1 MSDAVAD
8 VEKFSV
14 NSSDTRFNGNILM
27 PKGKL
32 QLKGTVGPL
41 VMTGIF
47 MAENI
52 ASNAAATWNGNTCTG
67 NLIARNQ
74 DTPSQNVLDKGNNT
88 TFDVVVSPNPSTSD
102 FKLQISSAKHE
113 PVNIKIFDVTGAVQS
128 EIKGNYSGSE
138 IRVGGQLKSGT
149 YFAEII
155 KGNEKKLLRLIKLN

>member
-1 MSDAVAD
+1 MTDAVAD

-52 ASNAAATWNGNTCTG
+52 ASSVAATWNGNTCTG

-74 DTPSQNVLDKGNNT
+74 GAPSQIVMGNGANT
-88 TFDVVVSPNPSTSD
+88 SFEVVVSPNPSTTD

-113 PVNIKIFDVTGAVQS
+113 SVNIKIFDVTGAVQS
-128 EIKGNYSGSE
+128 EIKGKYSGSE
-138 IRVGGQLKSGT
+138 IRVGRQLKSGT

-155 KGNEKKLLRLIKLN
+155 KGNEKKLVKLIKLN